1 MCFNVLNMTRNEA
14 ISEAKRQ
21 VRKQEGS
28 SMYAILCN
36 DGAYMVASRKPML
49 SNTNG
54 KHDVIRCDWDG
65 MTYPD

>member
-1 MCFNVLNMTRNEA
+1 MDRHTA

-21 VRKQEGS
+21 ARTKGEGCS
-28 SMYAILCN
+28 AWAILIA
-36 DGAYMVASRKPML
+36 DGSYVVAHRKPLLQM
-49 SNTNG
+49 T